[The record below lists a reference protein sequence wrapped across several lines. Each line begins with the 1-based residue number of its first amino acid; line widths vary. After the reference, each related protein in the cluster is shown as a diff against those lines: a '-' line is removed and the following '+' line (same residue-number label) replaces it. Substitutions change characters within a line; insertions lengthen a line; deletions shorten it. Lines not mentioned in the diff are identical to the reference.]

1 MDNFGFLFA
10 ANAFVWGGII
20 YYVFT
25 LKQRSRN
32 LEKDMEDV
40 EDISVSQ
47 ESSGT
52 YSLEYLDPIVKAVGG
67 TADSIICEFSSE
79 KPLRIEFKVTNIGRI
94 HFYLAPR
101 VES

>member
-32 LEKDMEDV
+32 LEKDMELLK
-40 EDISVSQ
+40 ETLNKESQ
-47 ESSGT
+47 
-52 YSLEYLDPIVKAVGG
+52 
-67 TADSIICEFSSE
+67 
-79 KPLRIEFKVTNIGRI
+79 
-94 HFYLAPR
+94 
-101 VES
+101 

>member
-32 LEKDMEDV
+32 LEKDME
-40 EDISVSQ
+40 
-47 ESSGT
+47 
-52 YSLEYLDPIVKAVGG
+52 L
-67 TADSIICEFSSE
+67 
-79 KPLRIEFKVTNIGRI
+79 FKETINRE
-94 HFYLAPR
+94 AQ
-101 VES
+101 

>member
-32 LEKDMEDV
+32 LEKDMELLK
-40 EDISVSQ
+40 ENINKESQ
-47 ESSGT
+47 
-52 YSLEYLDPIVKAVGG
+52 
-67 TADSIICEFSSE
+67 
-79 KPLRIEFKVTNIGRI
+79 
-94 HFYLAPR
+94 
-101 VES
+101 

>member
-32 LEKDMEDV
+32 LEKDMELLK
-40 EDISVSQ
+40 EANNKESQ
-47 ESSGT
+47 
-52 YSLEYLDPIVKAVGG
+52 
-67 TADSIICEFSSE
+67 
-79 KPLRIEFKVTNIGRI
+79 
-94 HFYLAPR
+94 
-101 VES
+101 

>member
-32 LEKDMEDV
+32 PEKDMELLK
-40 EDISVSQ
+40 ETINKESQ
-47 ESSGT
+47 
-52 YSLEYLDPIVKAVGG
+52 
-67 TADSIICEFSSE
+67 
-79 KPLRIEFKVTNIGRI
+79 
-94 HFYLAPR
+94 
-101 VES
+101 

>member
-32 LEKDMEDV
+32 LEKDLELLR
-40 EDISVSQ
+40 ETINKESQ
-47 ESSGT
+47 
-52 YSLEYLDPIVKAVGG
+52 
-67 TADSIICEFSSE
+67 
-79 KPLRIEFKVTNIGRI
+79 
-94 HFYLAPR
+94 
-101 VES
+101 

>member
-32 LEKDMEDV
+32 LEKDLELLKETIDK
-40 EDISVSQ
+40 ESQ
-47 ESSGT
+47 
-52 YSLEYLDPIVKAVGG
+52 
-67 TADSIICEFSSE
+67 
-79 KPLRIEFKVTNIGRI
+79 
-94 HFYLAPR
+94 
-101 VES
+101 

>member
-32 LEKDMEDV
+32 LEKDMELLK
-40 EDISVSQ
+40 ETLNK
-47 ESSGT
+47 ES
-52 YSLEYLDPIVKAVGG
+52 K
-67 TADSIICEFSSE
+67 
-79 KPLRIEFKVTNIGRI
+79 
-94 HFYLAPR
+94 
-101 VES
+101 